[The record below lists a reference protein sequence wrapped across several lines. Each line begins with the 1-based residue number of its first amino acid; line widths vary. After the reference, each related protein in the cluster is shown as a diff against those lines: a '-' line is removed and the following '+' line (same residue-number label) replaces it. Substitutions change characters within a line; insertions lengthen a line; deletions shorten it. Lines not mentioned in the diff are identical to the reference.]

1 MKHLHML
8 MAVLVIALFLY
19 QSYLILSTDKQTP
32 RVIKISNHIIYALVL
47 LSGAW
52 MLFQLMSANAP
63 VQWVIAKMVLFVAA
77 ISASIKAFNNSATA
91 IQRKTGILI
100 AGAAYVGIV
109 ILAFTKPGNL
119 F

>member
-19 QSYLILSTDKQTP
+19 QSYLILRTDKQTP

-77 ISASIKAFNNSATA
+77 ISASIKAFNNSATP

>member
-1 MKHLHML
+1 MKHVHML

-19 QSYLILSTDKQTP
+19 QSYLVLSTKERAP
-32 RVIKISNHIIYALVL
+32 RAVKIANHIVYALVL

-52 MLFQLMSANAP
+52 MLFALLSANAP

-77 ISASIKAFNNSATA
+77 ISASMKAFNPRATS
-91 IQRKTGILI
+91 IQSKAGIFI
-100 AGAAYVGIV
+100 ATIAYIGIV
-109 ILAFTKPGNL
+109 ILAFVKPDNL

>member
-19 QSYLILSTDKQTP
+19 QSYLVLSANKSAP
-32 RVIKISNHIIYALVL
+32 RAIKISNHIIYALVL

-52 MLFQLMSANAP
+52 MLFQLRSVNAP
-63 VQWVIAKMVLFVAA
+63 IQWVIAKMVLFVAA
-77 ISASIKAFNNSATA
+77 ISASIKAFNNSATP

-100 AGAAYVGIV
+100 AGAAYVGIL

>member
-1 MKHLHML
+1 MKHVHML

-19 QSYLILSTDKQTP
+19 QSYLVLSNKEHAP
-32 RVIKISNHIIYALVL
+32 RAVKISNHIVYALVL

-52 MLFQLMSANAP
+52 MLFALLSVNAP

-77 ISASIKAFNNSATA
+77 ISASMKAFNPRATPVQSKA
-91 IQRKTGILI
+91 GIFI
-100 AGAAYVGIV
+100 ATVAYIGIV
-109 ILAFTKPGNL
+109 ILAYVKPDNL

>member
-8 MAVLVIALFLY
+8 MAVLVIVLFLY
-19 QSYLILSTDKQTP
+19 QSYLVLSTNKQAP
-32 RVIKISNHIIYALVL
+32 RAIKIANHIVYALVL
-47 LSGAW
+47 ISGAW
-52 MLFQLMSANAP
+52 ILLQLMSANAP

-77 ISASIKAFNNSATA
+77 ISASIKAFNNSATPN
-91 IQRKTGILI
+91 QRKTGILI

-109 ILAFTKPGNL
+109 VLAITKPGNL